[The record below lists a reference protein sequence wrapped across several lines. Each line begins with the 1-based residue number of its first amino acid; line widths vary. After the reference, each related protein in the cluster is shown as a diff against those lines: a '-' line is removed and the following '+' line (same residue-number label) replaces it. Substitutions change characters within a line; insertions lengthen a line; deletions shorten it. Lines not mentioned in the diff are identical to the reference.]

1 MGRQNLERG
10 RYGEDLA
17 VWHLERM
24 GLTVVSRNWRCRI
37 GEIDIVAMDDNAVV
51 VCEVKTRRTED
62 FGSPLAAVTPR
73 KLRRLR
79 ALAREWLH
87 VEDQHA
93 REVRIDVIG
102 ILHNPPS
109 APTLEHLRGVG

>member
-62 FGSPLAAVTPR
+62 FGSPLADFVVCG
-73 KLRRLR
+73 L
-79 ALAREWLH
+79 LH
-87 VEDQHA
+87 VSGFTWRTSMRA
-93 REVRIDVIG
+93 RCA
-102 ILHNPPS
+102 S
-109 APTLEHLRGVG
+109 M

>member
-37 GEIDIVAMDDNAVV
+37 GEIDIVAMDDDAVV
-51 VCEVKTRRTED
+51 V
-62 FGSPLAAVTPR
+62 
-73 KLRRLR
+73 
-79 ALAREWLH
+79 
-87 VEDQHA
+87 
-93 REVRIDVIG
+93 
-102 ILHNPPS
+102 
-109 APTLEHLRGVG
+109 RGR